1 MTQKTIKENFTEG
14 KIHKENKMA
23 IGLLLVAAVGLMI
36 ALSDKNVD
44 EAQRK
49 FYGKNLDKLW

>member
-1 MTQKTIKENFTEG
+1 MV
-14 KIHKENKMA
+14 

-49 FYGKNLDKLW
+49 FYERNLDKFR